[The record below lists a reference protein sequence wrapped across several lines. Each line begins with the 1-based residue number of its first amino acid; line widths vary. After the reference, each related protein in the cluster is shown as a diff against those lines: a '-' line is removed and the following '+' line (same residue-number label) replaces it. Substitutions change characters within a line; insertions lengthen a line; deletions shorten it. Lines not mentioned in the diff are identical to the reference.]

1 MGGSIAIAA
10 RFKDGQAICIDGWT
24 NFIPAMI
31 MNETT
36 LSGDDSIVRR
46 DLLKAA
52 TIPSYDGPQ
61 PFRASGYGIVV
72 IDFVTLEIHS
82 MQGYTNFRNKLAA
95 QLLDQKRSG
104 WTDGT
109 YRNVLSEEA
118 EGLLD
123 AGRVRHVGSNGE
135 PCEPVVLDRNTA
147 LAMNDERFLSMM
159 TKGVYLY
166 TEVEIDIA
174 PFTVFDHEENTS
186 LKPMKDRL
194 RATGFPLTV
203 KDGLNAMLKGVRT
216 S

>member
-1 MGGSIAIAA
+1 MGGPIAIAA
-10 RFKDGQAICIDGWT
+10 RFNDGQAICVDGWT

-31 MNETT
+31 MNGTT

-61 PFRASGYGIVV
+61 PFRANGYGIVV
-72 IDFVTLEIHS
+72 VDFVTLEIHS
-82 MQGYTNFRNKLAA
+82 MQGYTNFRHKLAA
-95 QLLDQKRSG
+95 QLLDQKKTG
-104 WTDGT
+104 WTDGV

-135 PCEPVVLDRNTA
+135 PCEPVVLDRSSA

-159 TKGVYLY
+159 TKGTYLY
-166 TEVEIDIA
+166 AELEIDTA
-174 PFTVFDHEENTS
+174 PFTIIDHDEGTS
-186 LKPMKDRL
+186 LRPMKDRL
-194 RATGFPLTV
+194 RTTGFPLTI
-203 KDGLNAMLKGVRT
+203 KEGLNAMLKGIRT
-216 S
+216 A